1 MADRKIASVRPSP
14 LASVAGIAGGIIG
27 LGFGIV
33 FLASAPS
40 EPGPDGFRKFFFLIW
55 FLLCGGI
62 IVYYA
67 RNLASFSKEGA
78 PSVPLTA
85 TDVVEMEPDEACAM
99 DFAERLRKLE
109 GLRKD
114 GLVSEEEFQ
123 RKRREIMEE
132 KW

>member
-14 LASVAGIAGGIIG
+14 LASWAGIAGGVIG
-27 LGFGIV
+27 VGFGLV
-33 FLASAPS
+33 FLAAVPS
-40 EPGPDGFRKFFFLIW
+40 GPGPDGFLYFFFLIW
-55 FLLCGGI
+55 FLVCGGM

-67 RNLASFSKEGA
+67 RNLASFRKEGA
-78 PSVPLTA
+78 AGVPLTA
-85 TDVVEMEPDEACAM
+85 TDVVEMEQDEECAM
-99 DFAERLRKLE
+99 DFAARLRKLE

-123 RKRREIMEE
+123 RKRKEIMEE

>member
-14 LASVAGIAGGIIG
+14 LASIVGIAGGIIG
-27 LGFGIV
+27 LGFGAV
-33 FLASAPS
+33 FLAAVPS
-40 EPGPDGFRKFFFLIW
+40 EPGPDGFKSFFFLIW

-67 RNLASFSKEGA
+67 RNLASFKNEGTA
-78 PSVPLTA
+78 GVPLTA
-85 TDVVEMEPDEACAM
+85 TDVVEMEPDETCAI

-123 RKRREIMEE
+123 RKRKEIMEE

>member
-14 LASVAGIAGGIIG
+14 LASIVGIAGGIIG
-27 LGFGIV
+27 LGFGAV
-33 FLASAPS
+33 FLAAVPS
-40 EPGPDGFRKFFFLIW
+40 EPGPDGFKNFFFLIW

-62 IVYYA
+62 IVYYV
-67 RNLASFSKEGA
+67 RNLASFKKEGTA
-78 PSVPLTA
+78 GVPLTA
-85 TDVVEMEPDEACAM
+85 TDVVEMEQDEACAM

-123 RKRREIMEE
+123 RKRQEIMEE

>member
-14 LASVAGIAGGIIG
+14 LASWAGIAGGVVG
-27 LGFGIV
+27 MGFGLV
-33 FLASAPS
+33 FLASVPS
-40 EPGPDGFRKFFFLIW
+40 EPGPDGFRNFFFLIW
-55 FLLCGGI
+55 FLVCGGM

-67 RNLASFSKEGA
+67 RNLASFRKEEA
-78 PSVPLTA
+78 ARVPLTA
-85 TDVVEMEPDEACAM
+85 SEVVELEQDEACAV

-123 RKRREIMEE
+123 AKRREIMGE